1 LEDNLGAKMG
11 RRQKPRFRMVLPV
24 SIWGTDTSGKAFH
37 QLAYTLDI
45 STGGA
50 RVAGVPVAL
59 NRGDIVAVRY
69 KQRKARFHVVWTNN
83 NQIGLQYIEGEKFI
97 WVELPEEEF
106 VDRVTVMETPAPP
119 TSAEPPPPA
128 GSSQGPREAAQETQA
143 PQDAGSIASPAVAAE
158 SRATD
163 GLAARLEACLAA
175 LHELDA
181 LVNSAGMVSQ
191 VAGEFHAAAGH
202 LRNTAWAV
210 EQWIEL
216 QQESRDSSPILESV
230 NSERVRFATRLC
242 RELVEDQQRLV
253 AGVSQESREAL
264 VKAVQLLAQGLGAGD
279 RGGLQDQSRPRLAA
293 QRDPLALLAGLNDE
307 IRSTPVSAE
316 ETLALIAERARSFTD
331 ADGAAIALRDEDDMV
346 CCASAGLAPL
356 AGVRFSMSGGLA
368 GEAIA
373 TRQPVLCC
381 DVEKDQRVDATLCRR
396 LDVGSSAIV
405 PILAGDLVV
414 GLLQVFAGRPNAFD
428 EASASLLQHVA
439 EFVASLEPDLR
450 LHPEPR

>member
-1 LEDNLGAKMG
+1 MG

-24 SIWGTDTSGKAFH
+24 TIWGTDTSGKAFH

-50 RVAGVPVAL
+50 RLAGVPVAL
-59 NRGDIVAVRY
+59 NPGDIVAVRY

-83 NQIGLQYIEGEKFI
+83 NQVGIQYIEDEKFI

-106 VDRVTVMETPAPP
+106 VDRVTVTETPAQPA
-119 TSAEPPPPA
+119 SAEPPPPA
-128 GSSQGPREAAQETQA
+128 GSSQGAREAAQETQA
-143 PQDAGSIASPAVAAE
+143 PQDADSLASPATAAE
-158 SRATD
+158 PNASD
-163 GLAARLEACLAA
+163 GLAARLNACLAA

-181 LVNSAGMVSQ
+181 LVKSAGMVSQ
-191 VAGEFHAAAGH
+191 IAGEFHAAASH

-216 QQESRDSSPILESV
+216 QQKSSDTSTILESV
-230 NSERVRFATRLC
+230 NFERVRFATRLC
-242 RELVEDQQRLV
+242 RELVEDQQHLV
-253 AGVSQESREAL
+253 AGVPQESREAL
-264 VKAVQLLAQGLGAGD
+264 LAAVQLLAQQLGAGD
-279 RGGLQDQSRPRLAA
+279 PGGLLDQGRPGLAA
-293 QRDPLALLAGLNDE
+293 QRDPVALLAGLNDE
-307 IRSTPVSAE
+307 IRSTPLLAE

-356 AGVRFSMSGGLA
+356 VGLRFSMSGDLA

-373 TRQPVLCC
+373 TRQPILCR
-381 DVEKDQRVDATLCRR
+381 DVEKDQRVDAALCRG
-396 LDVGSSAIV
+396 LSVKSSAIV

-428 EASASLLQHVA
+428 QASASLLQHAA

>member
-1 LEDNLGAKMG
+1 LGAKMG

-24 SIWGTDTSGKAFH
+24 SIWGTDSSGKAFN

-50 RVAGVPVAL
+50 RLAGVLVAL
-59 NRGDIVAVRY
+59 NRGDIIAVRY
-69 KQRKARFHVVWTNN
+69 KQRKARFNVVWTKD
-83 NQIGLQYIEGEKFI
+83 NQVGIQYVPGERFI
-97 WVELPEEEF
+97 WVELPEEDF
-106 VDRVTVMETPAPP
+106 VDRVKVVETPAQPARAESLPAGSNQGASAPAQETPAPQ
-119 TSAEPPPPA
+119 EA
-128 GSSQGPREAAQETQA
+128 GSLADP
-143 PQDAGSIASPAVAAE
+143 AAE
-158 SRATD
+158 SNETD
-163 GLAARLEACLAA
+163 GLGSRLQACLAT

-181 LVNSAGMVSQ
+181 LVNSAGMISQ

-216 QQESRDSSPILESV
+216 QQDSKDTSSILESV

-242 RELVEDQQRLV
+242 AELVEEQQRLV
-253 AGVSQESREAL
+253 AGVSQENREAL
-264 VKAVQLLAQGLGAGD
+264 VAAVQLLAQKLGAGD
-279 RGGLQDQSRPRLAA
+279 SGSLADQGRPGLAA
-293 QRDPLALLAGLNDE
+293 QRDPVGLLAELNDE

-346 CCASAGLAPL
+346 CCANAGLAPL
-356 AGVRFSMSGGLA
+356 LGVRFSMSGGLA

-373 TRQPVLCC
+373 TRQSVLCW
-381 DVEKDQRVDATLCRR
+381 DVEKDQRVDAALCRT

-414 GLLQVFAGRPNAFD
+414 GLLQVFASRRNAFD
-428 EASASLLQHVA
+428 EASASLLQHIA
-439 EFVASLEPDLR
+439 EFVASLEPELR
-450 LHPEPR
+450 LQPEPR